1 MYKLGFMAEMRQ
13 GMLGEAESKSIADQT
28 LESISADAAEVVIS
42 SKSSDLT
49 RFYKNS
55 VHQNVEEKEVRVY
68 LRAWVG
74 ARGGAAST
82 NALDEASLKE
92 LASRVAAIIALS
104 PEGDETPTLTQPTSL
119 TGVASLDQVAIEQTP
134 QARAEAVRQVCEA
147 AAAHDQEAY
156 GAYLVETN
164 ELAVANSDGHFGHHA
179 GSMADFQTVIRNNG
193 ASGWAQASHWK
204 LDKVPV
210 QLLGEEAIRK
220 AADAADPRSMEPE
233 LMTVVLDPYATVDLL
248 QMLALPGISGRAVA
262 EGRSWISER
271 IDQQSMNEAVSIWDD
286 GLDLSGVP
294 QPFDSE
300 GAPKQR
306 LDIVLDGV
314 VKGGVYDRETAAQQG
329 INSTGH
335 ALSPDF
341 PPMIRMYSPLP
352 MNLFMAPGDQSTQE
366 LIESTERGLYIT
378 RFHYT
383 RHVHPRDCVVTGMT
397 RDGVY
402 LIEGG
407 KIQGAVKDFRFTQ
420 SYVEALNNVEAIGSE
435 TRLIVDDYFKAAVS
449 APAVKIRD
457 FRFTGATV

>member
-1 MYKLGFMAEMRQ
+1 MAEMRQ
-13 GMLGEAESKSIADQT
+13 GMLGEAETKSIADQT
-28 LESISADAAEVVIS
+28 LKSISADAAEVVIS
-42 SKSSDLT
+42 SKSSGLT

-55 VHQNVEEKEVRVY
+55 VHQNVEEIEVRVH
-68 LRAWVG
+68 LRAWAG
-74 ARGGAAST
+74 ARSGAAST

-92 LASRVAAIIALS
+92 LASRVAEIMVLS
-104 PEGDETPTLTQPTSL
+104 PESDESPILIQATGL
-119 TGVASLDQVAIEQTP
+119 TGVASLDQAAIEQTP
-134 QARAEAVRQVCEA
+134 QARAEAVGQVCEA
-147 AAAHDQEAY
+147 AAKNDQEAY
-156 GAYLVETN
+156 GAYLVEAG
-164 ELAVANSDGHFGHHA
+164 ELAVANSEGHFGYHA
-179 GSMADFQTVIRNNG
+179 GSMADFQTVVRNNG

-204 LDKVPV
+204 LDDVPV
-210 QLLGEEAIRK
+210 QSLGEEAIRK

-233 LMTVVLDPYATVDLL
+233 LTTVVLDPYATVDLL
-248 QMLALPGISGRAVA
+248 QMLALPGMSGRAVA

-271 IDQQSMNEAVSIWDD
+271 IGEQAMNESVSIWDD

-306 LDIVLDGV
+306 LDIVRDGV
-314 VKGGVYDRETAAQQG
+314 VKGGVYDRQTAAQQ
-329 INSTGH
+329 NTKSTGH

-352 MNLFMAPGDQSTQE
+352 VNLFMASGDQSTQE
-366 LIESTERGLYIT
+366 MIESTERGLYIT

-407 KIQGAVKDFRFTQ
+407 KIQGSVKDFRFTQ
-420 SYVEALNNVEAIGSE
+420 SYVEALNNLEAIGSE
-435 TRLIVDDYFKAAVS
+435 TRLIVDDFLRAAVS

>member
-1 MYKLGFMAEMRQ
+1 MAEMKH

-28 LESISADAAEVVIS
+28 LKSMSSDAAEVVIS
-42 SKSSDLT
+42 SKSSGLT

-55 VHQNVEEKEVRVY
+55 VHQNVEEKEVRVH
-68 LRAWVG
+68 LRAWAG
-74 ARGGAAST
+74 ARSGAAST

-92 LASRVAAIIALS
+92 LADRVAEIMALS
-104 PEGDETPTLTQPTSL
+104 PESDESPTLSQPTDLSS
-119 TGVASLDQVAIEQTP
+119 VASLDQAAVEQTP
-134 QARAEAVRQVCEA
+134 QARAEAVAQVCEA
-147 AAAHDQEAY
+147 AAKQNQEAY

-164 ELAVANSDGHFGHHA
+164 ELAVANSEGHFGHHA
-179 GSMADFQTVIRNNG
+179 GSMADFQTVVRNNG
-193 ASGWAQASHWK
+193 ASGWAQASSWK
-204 LDKVPV
+204 LDGVPV
-210 QLLGEEAIRK
+210 QSLGEEASRK
-220 AADAADPRSMEPE
+220 ATDGADPRSMEPE
-233 LMTVVLDPYATVDLL
+233 LITVVLDPYATVDLL
-248 QMLALPGISGRAVA
+248 QMLGLPGMSGRAIV

-271 IDQQSMNEAVSIWDD
+271 IGQQSMNEAVSIWDD
-286 GLDLSGVP
+286 GLDASGVP

-306 LDIVLDGV
+306 LEIVREGV
-314 VKGGVYDRETAAQQG
+314 VKGGVYDRETAAQQN
-329 INSTGH
+329 IESTGH

-352 MNLFMAPGDQSTQE
+352 TNLFMAPGDQSTRE
-366 LIESTERGLYIT
+366 MIESTDRGLYIT

-402 LIEGG
+402 LIENGE
-407 KIQGAVKDFRFTQ
+407 IQGAVKDFRFTQ

-435 TRLIVDDYFKAAVS
+435 TRLIVDDFLRAAVS